1 MIFRE
6 PLQDAFL
13 RRDLSRMFSAQN
25 IWCISFSL
33 LKIMKKLVS
42 LCFTGWRAERS
53 GATYAAPLLFY
64 DCLFVLICAE
74 QERDDLRSGAGG
86 VRVKS
91 AAAYAGRDAVFH
103 RPCNCLCIVSVRRNI
118 HKRAHALGFRRTCR
132 APQEGDRLRSGAR
145 CIRAEQVVSGTAGNA
160 VFHCPGNRFA

>member
-1 MIFRE
+1 MNGHGSVHARAYANGYGYCK
-6 PLQDAFL
+6 Q
-13 RRDLSRMFSAQN
+13 RKNSSACASQ
-25 IWCISFSL
+25 
-33 LKIMKKLVS
+33 
-42 LCFTGWRAERS
+42 ADERS
-53 GATYAAPLLFY
+53 GATYAASPLFC

>member
-1 MIFRE
+1 M
-6 PLQDAFL
+6 
-13 RRDLSRMFSAQN
+13 
-25 IWCISFSL
+25 
-33 LKIMKKLVS
+33 LKIK
-42 LCFTGWRAERS
+42 AERYKVFRQAGKFLCRKAQEFQICNRQS
-53 GATYAAPLLFY
+53 RKQKKSAFGFSYRLLI
-64 DCLFVLICAE
+64 LICAE

-118 HKRAHALGFRRTCR
+118 HKRAHALGLRRTCR